1 MTDSVAPTP
10 LETTSRSAAARAAS
24 PRPSLVMILAVS
36 ALILSLCM
44 GLRQSLGIFLLPV
57 TVDLG
62 ISASAF
68 SFAIALQNI
77 IWGASQPFIGM
88 LADRFGAR
96 PVLFATALIY
106 AAGLWLMAV
115 SGGIAGLDVA
125 GTLIGIGV
133 AGTGFGVLIGVVS
146 RAAAPGRRS
155 QAVGTVAAAGSIAT
169 MVLAPLG
176 QSLIEAFGWRSALLV
191 FAGIAAAMAL
201 LALAM
206 GRADEAGAAGAAS
219 DEDERP
225 LGEVLRLA
233 LRHPGYLAMT
243 AAFFACGFQL
253 LFITTHLPS
262 YLAICGLPPSVGA
275 TALGVIGIC
284 NAIGTYGVGHLGA
297 RYSQK
302 RLLALVYLL
311 RTVAIIAY
319 VLLPVSRASTLLFAA
334 AMGLLWLS
342 VAPLVSGLIGG
353 IFGMKH
359 FGTLYGIVFFSHQL
373 GSFCGAMLGGIA
385 FDLTGSYTGGWT
397 ALIVVGLVA
406 FVLQWRM
413 DERVPARSGRLAL
426 ATTG

>member
-1 MTDSVAPTP
+1 M
-10 LETTSRSAAARAAS
+10 
-24 PRPSLVMILAVS
+24 
-36 ALILSLCM
+36 
-44 GLRQSLGIFLLPV
+44 
-57 TVDLG
+57 
-62 ISASAF
+62 
-68 SFAIALQNI
+68 
-77 IWGASQPFIGM
+77 
-88 LADRFGAR
+88 
-96 PVLFATALIY
+96 
-106 AAGLWLMAV
+106 WLMAV
-115 SGGIAGLDVA
+115 SDSILGLDVA
-125 GTLIGIGV
+125 GMLIGIGV

-146 RAAAPGRRS
+146 RAAAPERRS

-176 QSLIEAFGWRSALLV
+176 QSLILNFGWRNALLV
-191 FAGIAAAMAL
+191 FAGIAAAMAV

-206 GRADEAGAAGAAS
+206 ARASAAGGAGAAI

-262 YLAICGLPPSVGA
+262 YLAICGLPPAVGA

-284 NAIGTYGVGHLGA
+284 NAIGTYAVGHLGA

-302 RLLALVYLL
+302 HLLALVYLL
-311 RTVAIIAY
+311 RTAAIVAY
-319 VLLPVSRASTLLFAA
+319 VLLPVSTASTLLFAA

-359 FGTLYGIVFFSHQL
+359 FNTLYGIVFFSHQV
-373 GSFCGAMLGGIA
+373 GSFCGALLGGVA
-385 FDLTGSYTGGWT
+385 FDLTGSYAAGWS
-397 ALIVVGLVA
+397 ALVAIGLVA
-406 FVLQWRM
+406 FLLQWRM
-413 DERVPARSGRLAL
+413 DEGVPARSGRRPAD
-426 ATTG
+426 AIA

>member
-1 MTDSVAPTP
+1 VPG
-10 LETTSRSAAARAAS
+10 RAARQ
-24 PRPSLVMILAVS
+24 PGVIMLLVLS
-36 ALILSLCM
+36 GLILSLCM
-44 GLRQSLGIFLLPV
+44 GLRQSLGIFLRPV

-77 IWGASQPFIGM
+77 VWGASQPIVGM
-88 LADRFGAR
+88 LGDRFGAR
-96 PVLFATALIY
+96 PVLVTTALVY
-106 AAGLWLMAV
+106 AGGLWLMAA
-115 SGGIAGLDVA
+115 SSGIAGLNIA

-146 RAAAPGRRS
+146 RAVAPERRS

-176 QSLIEAFGWRSALLV
+176 QWLVGTFGWRDALLV
-191 FAGIAAAMAL
+191 FAGIAAAMAA
-201 LALAM
+201 LALTM
-206 GRADEAGAAGAAS
+206 RSPGAADAPGAATS
-219 DEDERP
+219 GEDDRP

-262 YLAICGLPPSVGA
+262 YLQICGLRPEVGG

-284 NAIGTYGVGHLGA
+284 NAIGTYGAGQLGA
-297 RYSQK
+297 RYSQR

-311 RTVAIIAY
+311 RTVFIVAY
-319 VLLPVSRASTLLFAA
+319 VLLPVSTGSTLVFAA
-334 AMGLLWLS
+334 AMGFLWLS
-342 VAPLVSGLIGG
+342 VAPLVSGLIGS

-359 FGTLYGIVFFSHQL
+359 FSTLYGIVFFSHQI
-373 GSFCGAMLGGIA
+373 GSFCGALLGGLV
-385 FDLTGSYTGGWT
+385 FDLTGGYGIGWS
-397 ALIVVGLVA
+397 GLVA
-406 FVLQWRM
+406 IGLIAFLLQWGM
-413 DERVPARSGRLAL
+413 DERPPERVAMARPATA
-426 ATTG
+426 